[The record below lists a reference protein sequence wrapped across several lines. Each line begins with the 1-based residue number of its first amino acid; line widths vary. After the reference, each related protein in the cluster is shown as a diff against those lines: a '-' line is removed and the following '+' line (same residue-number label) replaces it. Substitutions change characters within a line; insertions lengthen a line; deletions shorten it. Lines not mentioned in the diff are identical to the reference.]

1 MSTFSEETLEQKK
14 QRFIDTLAATGR
26 ENMDF
31 VIQDLESWGF
41 FEAPASVRNHFNHPG
56 GLLEHS
62 LCVYDAAMA
71 MRASLLT
78 LRPDLEARMPVG
90 SIAIAAL
97 LHDVC
102 KADIYRKVQRA
113 RRNEVGQYEKYD
125 EYQVDYS
132 NFPLG
137 HGEKSVVMLLRSGLD
152 LEDEELMAIRW
163 HMGAWD
169 LATNSY
175 EQERSYRAACAKT
188 PLVPLIHTADTIS
201 AQILEAPVE
210 TIQQ

>member
-1 MSTFSEETLEQKK
+1 MPTNKENKDEFVKLLRSTEREGVDDVIAELEEL
-14 QRFIDTLAATGR
+14 
-26 ENMDF
+26 
-31 VIQDLESWGF
+31 GF
-41 FEAPASVRNHFNHPG
+41 FEAPASSTQHLNTEG
-56 GLLEHS
+56 GLLQHS
-62 LCVYDAAMA
+62 LNVCYCALKIREQMMQFD
-71 MRASLLT
+71 
-78 LRPDLEARMPVG
+78 E
-90 SIAIAAL
+90 SIAKEVPEDRVIIASL

-137 HGEKSVVMLLRSGLD
+137 HGEKSVVMLLRSGLG

-175 EQERSYRAACAKT
+175 EQERSYRAACSKT
-188 PLVPLIHTADTIS
+188 PLVALIHTADTIS

-210 TIQQ
+210 TVQQ